1 MTDHGPDGL
10 RDAAAERLLEA
21 VTARRLRADD
31 ALSRLLL
38 AASAPGQPD
47 ELRGREAALAAFRA
61 AAPTSQAG
69 RHVAPRRSALRR
81 FMTVKIAV
89 IVGAATL
96 GGVALASG
104 VGVLPNPLAPSPS
117 GVPSLTTSESP
128 LGTGEQPTAHPT
140 PDPNPSHSV
149 APVPTTGLLG
159 LCHAYD
165 RDPEKTSGKA
175 LDNPAYAALIS
186 AAGGREQVEALCA
199 DLLVGKTTT
208 PSSVKTSKA
217 RPSESV
223 PTR

>member
-1 MTDHGPDGL
+1 MTDHGPEGL

-21 VTARRLRADD
+21 VAARRLRADD
-31 ALSRLLL
+31 ELSRLLL

-47 ELRGREAALAAFRA
+47 ELRGLGEALAAFRA
-61 AAPTSQAG
+61 AVPTGQAG
-69 RHVAPRRSALRR
+69 RHAAPRRGALRR
-81 FMTVKIAV
+81 FMTVKIAA
-89 IVGAATL
+89 IVGAAAL

-104 VGVLPNPLAPSPS
+104 VGVLTNPLAPSPS
-117 GVPSLTTSESP
+117 GLPSLATSESP
-128 LGTGEQPTAHPT
+128 LGTGEHPTARPT

-149 APVPTTGLLG
+149 APLPSTGLPG

-165 RDPEKTSGKA
+165 RDPEKESGKA

-186 AAGGREQVEALCA
+186 AAGGREQVEAFCA

-223 PTR
+223 PAR